1 MQKERSR
8 RVCKLEKGVIPLN
21 LVSKQTMHSTIYI
34 LAGLFCGHE
43 LDSNEFLSKSRRA
56 RSSISSFRRVL
67 PRMYIDMQ
75 ALNRPVM
82 QRSQAQMTSQR

>member
-1 MQKERSR
+1 
-8 RVCKLEKGVIPLN
+8 
-21 LVSKQTMHSTIYI
+21 MHSTIYI
-34 LAGLFCGHE
+34 LVGFFCGHE

-56 RSSISSFRRVL
+56 CSSISSFGRVL
-67 PRMYIDMQ
+67 PRKYIDMQ